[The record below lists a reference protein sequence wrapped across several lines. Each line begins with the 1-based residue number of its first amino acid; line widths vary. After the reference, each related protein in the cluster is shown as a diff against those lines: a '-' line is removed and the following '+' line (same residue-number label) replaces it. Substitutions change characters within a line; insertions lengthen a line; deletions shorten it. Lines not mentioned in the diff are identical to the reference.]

1 MSGKIQKVKDK
12 LNTAIEQLCKA
23 SLASLL
29 RRILVGTWENIK
41 KKKKNC
47 NKLHILVAQGKDKG
61 LLLCFICIILNA
73 RCPKA
78 NSESNQGLPAAS
90 FPLEKNTHSYTAS
103 NLYKPHPWGQLAH

>member
-1 MSGKIQKVKDK
+1 MQSISGISSPQ
-12 LNTAIEQLCKA
+12 NFGRNMGEH
-23 SLASLL
+23 
-29 RRILVGTWENIK
+29 K
-41 KKKKNC
+41 KKKKTC

-61 LLLCFICIILNA
+61 LLLCFICIILTA